1 MDPPK
6 TWDESICTRR
16 FFFTN
21 GGTLQ
26 GKSFQP
32 YLSIPKRKNYSR
44 VDLIDKC
51 VEADVHS
58 K

>member
-1 MDPPK
+1 MDLYVLE
-6 TWDESICTRR
+6 D
-16 FFFTN
+16 FF
-21 GGTLQ
+21 LQ
-26 GKSFQP
+26 MGVRCRVKASNHTYP
-32 YLSIPKRKNYSR
+32 YRKEKNYSR